1 MVEAAPVQ
9 CRLER
14 ARSCAS
20 RKRRQLAPTWAL
32 QSGSCS
38 HSRPRSATGAN
49 EPGRGRL
56 PDAAGACPG
65 SKRCASPVAPRSP
78 GLAKSRSGYATA
90 RGISGY
96 VAAAMSSKPVISLY
110 GLEGLGLV
118 VPYPSG
124 ILYTNQTGG
133 TTCAQPVEEGVFVP
147 LGSECRVAE
156 KLIDCFEN
164 QIRARLTS
172 ADADALD
179 AILHTP
185 DEPSVVT
192 PAFFL
197 EVDRARLDDSME
209 AWLYVTIT
217 ACPDEHMI
225 AYAGHADGTFSMVQT
240 LSGRTWNPADQP
252 ELKHYVGYPITGFG
266 RRSAILTWPN
276 SD

>member
-1 MVEAAPVQ
+1 
-9 CRLER
+9 
-14 ARSCAS
+14 
-20 RKRRQLAPTWAL
+20 
-32 QSGSCS
+32 
-38 HSRPRSATGAN
+38 
-49 EPGRGRL
+49 
-56 PDAAGACPG
+56 
-65 SKRCASPVAPRSP
+65 
-78 GLAKSRSGYATA
+78 
-90 RGISGY
+90 
-96 VAAAMSSKPVISLY
+96 MSSKPVISLY

-124 ILYTNQTGG
+124 VLYTNQTGG
-133 TTCAQPVEEGVFVP
+133 TTCAHPVEEGVFVP
-147 LGSECRVAE
+147 LGSECRLEE
-156 KLIDCFEN
+156 KLDRIF
-164 QIRARLTS
+164 QHQFAARLTS

-185 DEPSVVT
+185 EEPFVVT

-197 EVDRARLDDSME
+197 EVDRTRLDDSME

-225 AYAGHADGTFSMVQT
+225 AFAGHGDGTFSMVQT

-252 ELKHYVGYPITGFG
+252 ELATYAGLYPITGLG